1 MASSTFLRVLGLTA
15 PELLMT
21 LDTVPTATPAK
32 LATSL
37 MLVIEHPRTLYAI
50 YIIITLETFQ

>member
-1 MASSTFLRVLGLTA
+1 MAASTFWRVLGLTA

-37 MLVIEHPRTLYAI
+37 MLVIEHLRLSSENYNSTKV
-50 YIIITLETFQ
+50 ETFQ